1 MAGRPDAFRLDI
13 DDDTDEDAGGAPGW
27 EFADIDYDAE
37 EDAGGAPGWE
47 FAAPRGSPTIPL
59 ARWQRIIRHLRRV
72 WALRRLW
79 GHLGGAL
86 RRYRALPARR

>member
-1 MAGRPDAFRLDI
+1 MGGRPDAFRLDI

-27 EFADIDYDAE
+27 ELADFDFDAE
-37 EDAGGAPGWE
+37 EDASDAPGWE
-47 FAAPRGSPTIPL
+47 FAAPRGSVTGPL
-59 ARWQRIIRHLRRV
+59 ARWQRIFRFLWRV
-72 WALRRLW
+72 WALRRLL